1 MDVNPKT
8 KEENLHLHIHLAG
21 IGACPLL
28 FQNGVRKNPIKIEG
42 LKSEVSHN
50 MNTYRFQLKIM
61 HQSKHQ
67 EDLRLNEKLIDAKTE
82 IIEMLELSE
91 KILRQ
96 P

>member
-1 MDVNPKT
+1 
-8 KEENLHLHIHLAG
+8 
-21 IGACPLL
+21 
-28 FQNGVRKNPIKIEG
+28 
-42 LKSEVSHN
+42 

-91 KILRQ
+91 KDFEAAMIKMLQQKLKTCLKEIKNRKS
-96 P
+96 

>member
-1 MDVNPKT
+1 
-8 KEENLHLHIHLAG
+8 
-21 IGACPLL
+21 
-28 FQNGVRKNPIKIEG
+28 
-42 LKSEVSHN
+42 

-91 KILRQ
+91 KDFEAAMIKMLQ
-96 P
+96 QKL